1 MGAMTNAGATIAAA
15 VTVAAASGGCK
26 RAVGVGDGA
35 ADESARLLSS
45 LFQVAAVEDLARAT
59 V

>member
-1 MGAMTNAGATIAAA
+1 MTNAGATIAAA

-35 ADESARLLSS
+35 ADESARPLSS